1 MTQKNL
7 CLYFQIHQ
15 PTRLR
20 LYRFFDIGKDS
31 HYYDDFTNR
40 TILKRVA
47 DLCYLP
53 MNKLLLELINQHKG
67 AFKVAFSISGSA
79 LEQFER
85 YAPEVIDSFRK
96 LADTGCAEF
105 LCETYYHSLA
115 SLASEPEFKHQVL
128 KHKAAIEH
136 YFGVTPVT
144 FRNTELIYSDT
155 IGAQVYDMG
164 FHTMLTEGAKHILAW
179 RSPDFVYSDDR
190 QARLKLLLRNYSL
203 SDDIAFRFS
212 DRSWAEWPLTAE
224 KYLGWLK
231 NDINTSAGDVINLFM
246 DYETFGEHQNADTGI
261 FEFMRALPKAILAR
275 KNGLEFATV
284 TEAAKKHQPVAVLHC
299 PHVMSWADE
308 ERDVTAWLGNEL
320 QNEAFSKLYAQKEKV
335 AALKN
340 PDFDYVWSFM
350 QTSDHFYYM
359 ATKWLSDG
367 DVHSYFNPYDSAYDA
382 FINYM
387 NVLSD
392 FIIELDKAVAAKAAK
407 KRA

>member
-1 MTQKNL
+1 MSAI
-7 CLYFQIHQ
+7 CFYFQVHQ
-15 PTRLR
+15 PYRLR
-20 LYRFFDIGKDS
+20 HYTFFDIGANSWYEDE
-31 HYYDDFTNR
+31 NANCG
-40 TILKRVA
+40 ILLKVA
-47 DLCYLP
+47 RKCYLP
-53 MNKLLLELINQHKG
+53 MNALLLKLIRRHEGQ
-67 AFKVAFSISGSA
+67 FKVSFSISGTA
-79 LEQFER
+79 LDQFET
-85 YAPEVIDSFRK
+85 YAPEVIQSYRE
-96 LADTGCAEF
+96 LVATGCVE
-105 LCETYYHSLA
+105 LLSETYNHSLA
-115 SLASEPEFKHQVL
+115 FLYSPDEFREQVRL
-128 KHKAAIEH
+128 HDDRIEEL
-136 YFGVTPVT
+136 FGVRPTS
-144 FRNTELIYSDT
+144 FRNTELIYNNALART
-155 IGAQVYDMG
+155 VEEMG
-164 FHTMLTEGAKHILAW
+164 YKAILAEGADHVLGW
-179 RSPDFVYSDDR
+179 RSPNFVYRPSGCDSLR
-190 QARLKLLLRNYSL
+190 LLLKNYRL

-212 DRSWAEWPLTAE
+212 NHEWPEFPLTAE
-224 KYLGWLK
+224 KFASWAQASGA
-231 NDINTSAGDVINLFM
+231 AGDIINLFM
-246 DYETFGEHQNADTGI
+246 DYETFGEHQTADTGI

>member
-1 MTQKNL
+1 MKTI
-7 CLYFQIHQ
+7 CFYFQVHQ
-15 PTRLR
+15 PLR
-20 LYRFFDIGKDS
+20 LKKYRFFNMGKD
-31 HYYDDFTNR
+31 HLYLDDYANR
-40 TILKRVA
+40 TIMQKVA
-47 DLCYLP
+47 RRCYLP
-53 MNKLLLELINQHKG
+53 MNELLLKLIRENGKK
-67 AFKVAFSISGSA
+67 FKVAFSISGIA
-79 LEQFER
+79 IEQFR
-85 YAPEVIDSFRK
+85 MYAPEVLDSFQA
-96 LADTGCAEF
+96 LARTGCVEF
-105 LCETYYHSLA
+105 LAETYAHSLA
-115 SLASEPEFKHQVL
+115 SLVSEEEFVDQIRQHCRT
-128 KHKAAIEH
+128 IEQE
-136 YFGVTPVT
+136 FGVKPKA
-144 FRNTELIYSDT
+144 FRNTELIYSDR
-155 IGAQVYDMG
+155 IGEIVASLG
-164 FHTMLTEGAKHILAW
+164 FRTMLTEGAKHILGW
-179 RSPDFVYSDDR
+179 KSPNFVY
-190 QARLKLLLRNYSL
+190 ANAINPKLHLLLRNFKL

-212 DRSWAEWPLTAE
+212 NKSWDQWPLTAD
-224 KYLGWLK
+224 KYVQWLAS
-231 NDINTSAGDVINLFM
+231 DETPGEVINLFM